1 MRMKARPVIGTMAV
15 WNRLYGER
23 MRKEELGRGERD
35 LIPRIFMEAEHATR
49 CCAWRVSA
57 L

>member
-1 MRMKARPVIGTMAV
+1 MKARPVIGNVAV

-23 MRKEELGRGERD
+23 MRKEGLRRGERD
-35 LIPRIFMEAEHATR
+35 LIPRIFIEAEHATR
-49 CCAWRVSA
+49 YCALHVSA

>member
-1 MRMKARPVIGTMAV
+1 MRMKARPVIGNVAV